1 VLKHQTHLTVEHLA
15 GGRHFADQ
23 RLRSVEDIEAAE
35 QDIEAAG
42 TSAAVG
48 LGTLVAVAGRN
59 PVPDV
64 GHDLE
69 APDRSLGQ
77 MNHRKD

>member
-1 VLKHQTHLTVEHLA
+1 M
-15 GGRHFADQ
+15 
-23 RLRSVEDIEAAE
+23 EDIEAAE

-69 APDRSLGQ
+69 EPDRSLGQ
-77 MNHRKD
+77 QSHRRVIGGSFGAASQGPSQC

>member
-1 VLKHQTHLTVEHLA
+1 M
-15 GGRHFADQ
+15 
-23 RLRSVEDIEAAE
+23 EDIGAAE
-35 QDIEAAG
+35 QDIEAVG

-64 GHDLE
+64 GHGLE
-69 APDRSLGQ
+69 EPDRSLGQ
-77 MNHRKD
+77 QSHRQD

>member
-1 VLKHQTHLTVEHLA
+1 ME
-15 GGRHFADQ
+15 GIG
-23 RLRSVEDIEAAE
+23 AAE
-35 QDIEAAG
+35 QDIGAAG

-64 GHDLE
+64 GLE
-69 APDRSLGQ
+69 EPDRSLGQ
-77 MNHRKD
+77 QSHKQD

>member
-1 VLKHQTHLTVEHLA
+1 M
-15 GGRHFADQ
+15 
-23 RLRSVEDIEAAE
+23 EDIGAAE
-35 QDIEAAG
+35 QDIEAVG

>member
-1 VLKHQTHLTVEHLA
+1 M
-15 GGRHFADQ
+15 
-23 RLRSVEDIEAAE
+23 EDIGAAE
-35 QDIEAAG
+35 QDIEAVG

-69 APDRSLGQ
+69 EPDRSLEQ
-77 MNHRKD
+77 QSHKQD